1 MNTNG
6 NTGQACL
13 LLGSNISPE
22 RNLPMAIELLRCH
35 VEVSRASRVW
45 ESPAVGSPGPNF
57 RNAAVLARTHLEP
70 DELKRLVLSAIEQD
84 LGRVRTADKYAP
96 RPIDIDIVAWN
107 GEVTDPDVWRYA
119 HAAVP
124 VAEVLPG
131 DLHPE
136 QGETLTQ
143 VAARLSQS
151 TPIRLVDESPG
162 DYDQAGRVGL

>member
-13 LLGSNISPE
+13 LLGSNIAPE
-22 RNLPMAIELLRCH
+22 RNLPRAMELLRRY
-35 VEVSRASRVW
+35 VEVEGASRVW

-57 RNAAVLARTHLEP
+57 LNAAVLARTYLAP

-84 LGRVRTADKYAP
+84 LGRVRTADKNSP

-107 GEVTDPDVWRYA
+107 GQVTDPDVWRYA

-124 VAEVLPG
+124 VAEMLPNNF
-131 DLHPE
+131 HSE
-136 QGETLTQ
+136 QGETLAQ
-143 VAARLSQS
+143 VATRLRQS
-151 TPIRLVDESPG
+151 TPIHLVGEIPG
-162 DYDQAGRVGL
+162 PF